1 MLPEPPP
8 TAVQRVALVAS
19 SGRDLAD
26 LADPLIARLLN
37 LRQRP
42 ICLATE
48 LDPETV
54 RDLKAGGAGVSQLV
68 LPPGGLNF
76 VADFRARR
84 QASAAL
90 KAIRPHTIL
99 AYDLDAAAGMAPL
112 VRRAGCYRLVAA
124 LASIGAQETGGS
136 IVFAPGAERQLR
148 QLMPV
153 ASGFVVASPTEAR
166 LLRGLEFYTGVRI
179 EIAPQRGI
187 DLEARRPVR
196 LPPQT
201 GGIVFVTDAASLT
214 LDDLKVLADAMSR
227 VTKEAPHASMSLA
240 GTLAPTVNRAAVLE
254 AIRKSP
260 QTAFEDRAGDVAPA
274 IAAGHAY
281 LHPRARP
288 GVTDALLTALAIGRP
303 VVATDVAGTRETV
316 DQVIN
321 GILAKPGDPRA
332 LADAMLGIVR
342 RADILQTLADAS
354 RRKAERRFDET
365 AVNATLLGALGVH
378 LNLGSAA

>member
-1 MLPEPPP
+1 MLPETPP

-26 LADPLIARLLN
+26 LTDPLVARLLN

-42 ICLATE
+42 ICLATD
-48 LDPETV
+48 LDPATA
-54 RDLKAGGAGVSQLV
+54 RDLAARGAEVSQFV

-90 KAIRPHTIL
+90 KAIRPHTVL

-112 VRRAGCYRLVAA
+112 VRRAGCHRLVAA
-124 LASIGAQETGGS
+124 LASIGAQESGGS
-136 IVFAPGAERQLR
+136 IAFAPRAERQWR

-153 ASGFVVASPTEAR
+153 ASGFVVANTTEVR
-166 LLRGLEFYTGVRI
+166 LLRGLEFYTGVPI
-179 EIAPQRGI
+179 EVAPQRGI
-187 DLEARRPVR
+187 DLDTWRPVQ

-201 GGIVFVTDAASLT
+201 GGILFVTDAASLT
-214 LDDLKVLADAMSR
+214 LDDLRTLADAMAR
-227 VTKEAPHASMSLA
+227 VVKEAPHASVSLA
-240 GTLAPTVNRAAVLE
+240 GTLAPTVDRAAALE

-260 QTAFEDRAGDVAPA
+260 QTAFEDHTGDL
-274 IAAGHAY
+274 AATITGGHVY
-281 LHPRARP
+281 LHPHSHP
-288 GVTDALLTALAIGRP
+288 GVTGALLTALAIGRP
-303 VVATDVAGTRETV
+303 VVATDVSGTRETV
-316 DQVIN
+316 DQVVN

-354 RRKAERRFDET
+354 RRKAERRFDAT
-365 AVNATLLGALGVH
+365 TVNAALLGALGVP
-378 LNLGSAA
+378 LSLGSAA